1 MKAKLTGGQ
10 VVAAVFAGILGHLFF
25 SAGWSLLWV
34 ALAGG
39 LLTGLLGLSIES
51 IAGQFSAGGSP
62 SEWFDTAGGLIGGL
76 VIGAVIAGAVIML
89 LGYLVSAWILK
100 GGKVRRPWS
109 TSFWSIVI
117 VAVLSLPLLILYGVI
132 SGRGEGG
139 LPFPLVAFLG
149 TVIVGVLVWLW
160 MTWAHRGPA
169 VTAPPAAVPV
179 DAAPAPAQVEASTA
193 APAVDAAPAPDAA
206 PTAAAPK
213 KAPTRKAPATKDPT
227 A

>member
-10 VVAAVFAGILGHLFF
+10 VVAAIFAGILGHLFF

-51 IAGQFSAGGSP
+51 LAGQFSQGGP

-76 VIGAVIAGAVIML
+76 VIGAVAVALVVMV
-89 LGYLVSAWILK
+89 LGYLISAWILK
-100 GGKVRRPWS
+100 GGKARRPWS
-109 TSFWSIVI
+109 ISFWSIVI
-117 VAVLSLPLLILYGVI
+117 VAVLSLPLLLLYGAI
-132 SGRGEGG
+132 SGRGDGG
-139 LPFPLVAFLG
+139 LPFPLVPFLG

-169 VTAPPAAVPV
+169 VAIPTPPAATPV
-179 DAAPAPAQVEASTA
+179 ESAPAAAPVE
-193 APAVDAAPAPDAA
+193 APAVAAVDARPAPDAS
-206 PTAAAPK
+206 TATPAPK
-213 KAPTRKAPATKDPT
+213 KAPARKAPATKDPT

>member
-51 IAGQFSAGGSP
+51 LAGQFSQGGP
-62 SEWFDTAGGLIGGL
+62 SEWFDTAGGLLGGL
-76 VIGAVIAGAVIML
+76 VIGAVVVAVVIMV
-89 LGYLVSAWILK
+89 LGYLISAWILK
-100 GGKVRRPWS
+100 GGKARRPWS
-109 TSFWSIVI
+109 ISFWSIVI
-117 VAVLSLPLLILYGVI
+117 VAVLSLPLLLLYGAI

-169 VTAPPAAVPV
+169 VAVPAPAVATPVAPAPVEAPAAAPAVGAPPAPDASAP
-179 DAAPAPAQVEASTA
+179 AAPAPTK
-193 APAVDAAPAPDAA
+193 APA
-206 PTAAAPK
+206 
-213 KAPTRKAPATKDPT
+213 RKAPAKKDPSL
-227 A
+227 

>member
-10 VVAAVFAGILGHLFF
+10 VVAAIFAGILGHLFF

-51 IAGQFSAGGSP
+51 LAGQFSQGGP

-76 VIGAVIAGAVIML
+76 VIGAVAVALVVMV
-89 LGYLVSAWILK
+89 LGYLISAWILK
-100 GGKVRRPWS
+100 GGKARRPWS
-109 TSFWSIVI
+109 ISFWSIVI
-117 VAVLSLPLLILYGVI
+117 VAVLSLPLLLLYGAI
-132 SGRGEGG
+132 SGRGDGG

-169 VTAPPAAVPV
+169 VAIPTPPAATPV
-179 DAAPAPAQVEASTA
+179 ESAPAAAPVEAPAA
-193 APAVDAAPAPDAA
+193 AAVDARPAPDAS
-206 PTAAAPK
+206 TATPAPK
-213 KAPTRKAPATKDPT
+213 KAPARKAPATKDPT